1 MSPPSAAPNPTLA
14 SLPIGALARIKSVDS
29 SKSAGQRLMTMGL
42 LPGIEVKLIRVA
54 PFGDPLAIEF
64 DGRRLSL
71 RRREAA
77 GVLLEPA

>member
-1 MSPPSAAPNPTLA
+1 MSPPASPGPTLA
-14 SLPIGALARIKSVDS
+14 ALPVGALARIKSVDPS
-29 SKSAGQRLMTMGL
+29 QRAGQRLMTMGL
-42 LPGIEVKLIRVA
+42 LPGIEIKLVQVA

-77 GVLLEPA
+77 GVLLEPI